1 MRDELISNITG
12 AARGLRL
19 PAKLPLN
26 RARFLEQYFA
36 HVSEEDLGE
45 DPRTR
50 AAAAL
55 NHLVWARTRKP
66 GRALVRAFNPDEQ
79 THGWHSPHTVV
90 QVVNDDMPFLI
101 DSITMRMNALGHAI
115 HLTLHPIIHV
125 ARDGRGRLTNWR
137 ATAADDHLRES
148 LIHIEVARETDPTVL
163 KDLEEALHSTLND
176 VRSAVEDWAEMLA
189 RLRDSSRQLRARTTK
204 ADALLDDALREE
216 SCAFLD
222 WLADDH
228 FTVLGYRE
236 QSLVRGAR
244 SDRLVP
250 RPDTGLGILR
260 PSLRD
265 PESLTLTGVARDEA
279 RSDNP
284 LVVTKIAMRSTVHRP
299 ARLDYIGVKVFG
311 RNGRPVAE
319 RRFLGLFT
327 SDAYHRRP
335 RNVPL
340 IRRKVDEVFAR
351 FAIDHRSHRGKRLQH
366 ILDTFPRDDLFQ
378 ISIEDLTRISF
389 GILGLQ
395 ERHRVRLFWRRDP
408 FGRFYSCLVYM
419 PRDLYSVAARSQV
432 EQILQE
438 GFAGV
443 EAETEVTLSESTL
456 ARLAVTIR
464 KAPDSI
470 DAAPDTAALQNRIG
484 EAVRG
489 WNERVREALLNRLPE
504 DVALRLLHRYAE
516 LFPAIYRHEA
526 GAGRAADD
534 IVLLAAMQDEQK
546 ALMTHLESRASR
558 DIESDAARNAAA
570 DVTPDVAADVTWRF
584 SIYRHHGAIP
594 LYQALPILE
603 NMGMKVVS
611 EQSFALEPAAD
622 GLLIQDFIL
631 QAADTTTAD
640 DSTTQRF
647 NDCFARV
654 VAGDTDNDRF
664 NSFVLNA
671 GLTWRETALIRA
683 YSRYILQTGLP
694 FSQDYMQ
701 QVLAR
706 YPRFCRALVDRFH
719 AHFDPDASA
728 SLRRRRLDAS
738 NDRLRAELD
747 EVSTL
752 DEDRILRAF
761 LAVIDATMRTNFFQ
775 LVDGRAKPYLSF
787 KLDSSKVP
795 ELPRPWP
802 MFEIFVCSRL
812 MEGIHLRCGRVA
824 RGGIRWSDRRE
835 DFRTEVL
842 GLMKAQQVKN
852 VVIVPRGAKG
862 GFVCKRLPAHDA
874 EASRREVAACYENFI
889 RGLLDVTDNIVD
901 GRTVRPQRVLARDG
915 DDSYLVVAADKGT
928 ATFSDRANRI
938 ADEYGFWLGD
948 AFASGGSTGYD
959 HKKMAITARGAW
971 EATKRHCREIGVDA
985 ESDPITVI
993 GIGDMSGDVFG
1004 NGMLLSRSIRL
1015 VAAFN
1020 HRHIFIDPAPDLQA
1034 SFRERQR
1041 LAQLPRSGW
1050 DDYDVATLSP
1060 GGGIYA
1066 RSSKS
1071 IQLSAEV
1078 RQLLEVT
1085 AEAVTPPE
1093 LIRAILRAPADLLW
1107 NGGIGTYVKSTHESH
1122 ADAGDPA
1129 NDNVRVNGSELR
1141 CRIVAEGGNLG
1152 FTQPGRIEFARRGGR
1167 INTDFIDNSG
1177 GVDSSDREVN
1187 LKVLLNPALNDGR
1200 LRLHNRNRLL
1210 AAMTDQIA
1218 SAVLASNH
1226 AQTQALSVLESRARE
1241 RLGEHARVIR
1251 LLEREGLLDRHV
1263 EQLPT
1268 DEQMEERRAEQRGL
1282 TRPELAVIF
1291 SYSKIQLTASLVDSD
1306 IPEDR
1311 FVVSELRGYFPARV
1325 VRRFPDLLERHP
1337 LRREIIAMRIASSMI
1352 NRMGPFFVLR
1362 VAEETGASV
1371 AEIARAYA
1379 IAREIFGV
1387 RRLWQDVENLDGR
1400 IETSTQYDAIFQ
1412 ISRMLRRSVHWLL
1425 ERHRADLTITSV
1437 VRRFAPAV
1445 DEVLTAMPE
1454 LASGRTRRQLQ
1465 RATADL
1471 MQLGLPE
1478 TLAQRVA
1485 ALTVTTRVLDIAEV
1499 ARELRLPVRAVAE
1512 LHFELARG
1520 LKLDWLRDQ
1529 IEALKVDGRWSAV
1542 ARSALRETLAREQR
1556 RLLTGI
1562 LANRGRSQPRAALA
1576 QWLGSA
1582 RERIVRVRRLLDEI
1596 GSAGPPDF
1604 AALSV
1609 ALRELDRLN

>member
-1 MRDELISNITG
+1 MRDELISNICG

-19 PAKLPLN
+19 PARLPLN

-36 HVSEEDLGE
+36 HVSAEDLAG
-45 DPRTR
+45 DPRIR

-55 NHLVWARTRKP
+55 DHLVWARTRRP
-66 GRALVRAFNPDEQ
+66 GTALVRAFNPDER
-79 THGWHSPHTVV
+79 THGWHSPRTVV

-101 DSITMRMNALGHAI
+101 DSITMRLNALGHAI

-148 LIHIEVARETDPTVL
+148 LIHMEVARETEPAVL
-163 KDLEEALHSTLND
+163 QHIESALHGTLND
-176 VRSAVEDWAEMLA
+176 VRSAVEDWPEMLD
-189 RLRDSSRQLRARTTK
+189 RLRDSSSQLRARSTK
-204 ADALLDDALREE
+204 PDALLEE

-228 FTVLGYRE
+228 FTLLGYRE

-260 PSLRD
+260 PSLRV

-279 RSDNP
+279 RSGNP
-284 LVVTKIAMRSTVHRP
+284 LVVTKIAVRSTVHRP

-311 RNGRPVAE
+311 RSGKPVAE

-351 FAIDHRSHRGKRLQH
+351 FAIDHRSHRGRRLQH

-378 ISIEDLTRISF
+378 ISVEDLTRISL

-419 PRDLYSVAARSQV
+419 PRDLYTVATRRHV
-432 EQILQE
+432 ERILQD
-438 GFAGV
+438 GFSGV

-464 KAPDSI
+464 KAPDSA
-470 DAAPDTAALQNRIG
+470 DTAPDTTALQKQIG

-489 WNERVREALLNRLPE
+489 WNERVREALLSRLPE

-516 LFPAIYRHEA
+516 LFPAIYRHEV
-526 GAGRAADD
+526 GAERAADD
-534 IVLLAAMQDEQK
+534 IVLIAAMLQEQQELK
-546 ALMTHLESRASR
+546 THLESQSHR
-558 DIESDAARNAAA
+558 DIESDA
-570 DVTPDVAADVTWRF
+570 TADVTWRF
-584 SIYRHHGAIP
+584 SIYRRNGAIP

-611 EQSFALEPAAD
+611 EQSFALGPGTD
-622 GLLIQDFIL
+622 HLLIQDFIL
-631 QAADTTTAD
+631 QPADATTPD

-647 NDCFARV
+647 NECFARV

-671 GLTWRETALIRA
+671 SLSWREAALIRA

-701 QVLAR
+701 EVLSR
-706 YPRFCRALVDRFH
+706 YPRFCRTLVDHFH
-719 AHFDPDASA
+719 AHFDPDTSA
-728 SLRRRRLDAS
+728 SLRRRQLNAS
-738 NDRLRAELD
+738 SNRLRAELD

-761 LAVIDATMRTNFFQ
+761 QAVVDATLRTNFFQ
-775 LVDGRAKPYLSF
+775 LADGQGKPYLSF

-802 MFEIFVCSRL
+802 MFEIFVCSRR
-812 MEGIHLRCGRVA
+812 MEGVHLRCGRVA

-862 GFVCKRLPAHDA
+862 GFVCKRLPEHDA
-874 EASRREVAACYENFI
+874 EASRREVATCYENFI

-928 ATFSDRANRI
+928 ATFSDHANRI
-938 ADEYGFWLGD
+938 AQEYGFWLGD

-971 EATKRHCREIGVDA
+971 EAAKRHCREVGIDA
-985 ESDPITVI
+985 ESDPINVI

-1020 HRHIFIDPAPDLQA
+1020 HRHIFIDPTPDPEI

-1050 DDYDVATLSP
+1050 DDYDVEKLSA
-1060 GGGIYA
+1060 GGGIHA

-1071 IQLSAEV
+1071 IQLNAEV
-1078 RQLLEVT
+1078 RGLLGVT

-1107 NGGIGTYVKSTHESH
+1107 NGGIGTYVKATHESH

-1152 FTQPGRIEFARRGGR
+1152 FTQPGRIEFALRGGR

-1187 LKVLLNPALNDGR
+1187 LKILLNPGLNDAR
-1200 LRLHNRNRLL
+1200 LSLHNRNRLL

-1226 AQTQALSVLESRARE
+1226 AQTQALSMLESRARE

-1251 LLEREGLLDRHV
+1251 LLEREGLLDRQV
-1263 EQLPT
+1263 EQLPS
-1268 DEQMEERRAEQRGL
+1268 DEQIEERRAEQRGL
-1282 TRPELAVIF
+1282 TRPELAVVF

-1306 IPEDR
+1306 IPDDR
-1311 FVVSELRGYFPARV
+1311 FVVSELRSYFPARV

-1337 LRREIIAMRIASSMI
+1337 LRREIVAMRIASSMI

-1371 AEIARAYA
+1371 ADIARAYA
-1379 IAREIFGV
+1379 IAREIFDV
-1387 RRLWQDVENLDGR
+1387 RRLWQGVESLDGR
-1400 IETSTQYDAIFQ
+1400 IETTTQYDAIFQ

-1437 VRRFAPAV
+1437 VRRFSPAV

-1454 LASGRTRRQLQ
+1454 LASGRARRQLQ
-1465 RATADL
+1465 RTTADL
-1471 MQLGLPE
+1471 VQLGLPE
-1478 TLAQRVA
+1478 TLAQRIATLSVA
-1485 ALTVTTRVLDIAEV
+1485 TRVLDIAEV
-1499 ARELRLPVRAVAE
+1499 ARELRLPVRVVGE

-1529 IEALKVDGRWSAV
+1529 IEALKVDDRWSAI
-1542 ARSALRETLAREQR
+1542 ARSALRETLAREHR
-1556 RLLTGI
+1556 RLLTSI
-1562 LANRGRSQPRAALA
+1562 LANRGRSLPRAALA

-1596 GSAGPPDF
+1596 GNAGPPGF
-1604 AALSV
+1604 SALSV
-1609 ALRELDRLN
+1609 ALRELDRLH